1 MGFFFPLFGVLGF
14 MCKDDFLE
22 ISFRYFASQV
32 DEIFFLVCKLCIEWV
47 RLWGVG
53 RVYVYRLISSVRV
66 LSWLLSF
73 DYWFLDTGLCFG

>member
-1 MGFFFPLFGVLGF
+1 